1 MSRSRF
7 NRRHTLLGLGLGLA
21 LAMPGAGAL
30 ARSPKV
36 TVKDASGEVSVPLK
50 PKTVLVYDLSALDI
64 IQSLGGDVQGVPN
77 VVTMPKFLG
86 QYADAAKY
94 PQVGSLFEPDYEK
107 VKSLKPDLIISGG
120 RTQPKLEELRKYAPV
135 LDISIG
141 DGNQMPQV
149 FRNIRAIAAAYG
161 VPEKGELEIR
171 NIEQEIA
178 NVKTKATGKGSML
191 FVMTNGGKMSVYGP
205 GSRFDMLYSTFGAT
219 PVKDKIEVSKHG
231 QAVSFEYLLKTN
243 PDWLLVLDRDA
254 AIGREGA
261 SAEKLLD
268 NKLVHAT
275 KAWRNKQVVYLN
287 ATNWYVLS
295 NAGPTAIK
303 ENLKQLSDAFAP
315 AM

>member
-1 MSRSRF
+1 MSLSHC
-7 NRRHTLLGLGLGLA
+7 NRRHTLLGLGLA
-21 LAMPGAGAL
+21 LAMPGVGAL
-30 ARSPKV
+30 AQASRV

-50 PKTVLVYDLSALDI
+50 PKTVLVYDLAALDI

-77 VVTMPKFLG
+77 VVTMPKFLS

-107 VKSLKPDLIISGG
+107 LKALKPDLIISGG
-120 RTQPKLEELRKYAPV
+120 RTLPKLAELRKYAPV
-135 LDISIG
+135 LDITIG
-141 DGNQMPQV
+141 DGNQVPQV

-161 VPEKGELEIR
+161 VPEKGEQEIR
-171 NIEQEIA
+171 LIEREIA
-178 NVKTKATGKGSML
+178 SVKSRASGKGSML
-191 FVMTNGGKMSVYGP
+191 FVMTNGGKMSVYGA

-261 SAEKLLD
+261 SAEQLLD

-287 ATNWYVLS
+287 AMNWYVLS